1 MGIQNKSLAAGEQK
15 MITLREHGKALVL
28 PVICLIVI
36 IAAAVAGGYF
46 VPASDYQTGLRI
58 AIAVVA
64 LILAL
69 WLFGLPLLRWRT
81 TTYTI
86 TNRRL
91 VTRSGIIRRSGRDIP
106 LYRIN
111 DISFDKD
118 LVDRIFGCG
127 TLIVHD
133 ASEQAGVQM
142 HDIPKVEKVQVML
155 QELLHATD
163 DRTDEGE
170 PVPSDPRRQDR
181 RRG

>member
-1 MGIQNKSLAAGEQK
+1 MLVPFIALVVILAAALAGIIFIPASDFQLV
-15 MITLREHGKALVL
+15 LRIVIGVVALVL
-28 PVICLIVI
+28 I
-36 IAAAVAGGYF
+36 F
-46 VPASDYQTGLRI
+46 
-58 AIAVVA
+58 
-64 LILAL
+64 
-69 WLFGLPLLRWRT
+69 WLFFLPYLRWRT

-91 VTRSGIIRRSGRDIP
+91 VTRAGIIRRTGRDIP

-127 TLIVHD
+127 TLVVHD
-133 ASEQAGVQM
+133 ASEQAGVEM
-142 HDIPKVEKVQVML
+142 HDIPRVEHVQVML

>member
-1 MGIQNKSLAAGEQK
+1 MGIGSKSLASGEQK
-15 MITLREHGKALVL
+15 LMTLREHGKALLLPTIYLVL
-28 PVICLIVI
+28 IL
-36 IAAAVAGGYF
+36 AAAIAGIIY
-46 VPASDYQTGLRI
+46 VPASDYQLGLRI

-64 LILAL
+64 LILAF
-69 WLFGLPLLRWRT
+69 WLFILPLLRWRT

-127 TLIVHD
+127 TLVVHD

-142 HDIPKVEKVQVML
+142 HDIPRVEKVQVML

-163 DRTDEGE
+163 DRTDEGD
-170 PVPSDPRRQDR
+170 PVPIEPSRQDR
-181 RRG
+181 RRR